1 MAKEEGQKV
10 AEKQDLEQ
18 LKKEIAQKGKEIEQL
33 KQSVEEMRQQIK
45 GKEKTGETE
54 DIGGM
59 VNDVSRLLDSGFGI
73 FGVSNKVQDEKSKG
87 LVGLVNDLAKLAE
100 KSQSYQKRINVGKG
114 GVIDVHVSSRPLMGS
129 HATAPVSTLHITRP
143 NKETIKT
150 SAPKPSTVG
159 SIKERE
165 PIVDVFEEED
175 YLRVM
180 AELPGVEENEISL
193 NVEDNTLTIST
204 DTSAKTYFKEV
215 KLPTPVKKKA
225 VEYSYRNGILEVKL
239 MKMKKDS

>member
-1 MAKEEGQKV
+1 
-10 AEKQDLEQ
+10 
-18 LKKEIAQKGKEIEQL
+18 
-33 KQSVEEMRQQIK
+33 
-45 GKEKTGETE
+45 
-54 DIGGM
+54 
-59 VNDVSRLLDSGFGI
+59 
-73 FGVSNKVQDEKSKG
+73 
-87 LVGLVNDLAKLAE
+87 LAKLAE

-114 GVIDVHVSSRPLMGS
+114 GVIDVHVSSRPIMGS
-129 HATAPVSTLHITRP
+129 HATAPVSTLQITRP
-143 NKETIKT
+143 NKETQKT

>member
-1 MAKEEGQKV
+1 MAKEKGRKV
-10 AEKQDLEQ
+10 AEKEDLEQ
-18 LKKEIAQKGKEIEQL
+18 LKKEITQKGKEIEQL
-33 KQSVEEMRQQIK
+33 KQSVEEMRQQIN
-45 GKEKTGETE
+45 GKEKTGESE

-73 FGVSNKVQDEKSKG
+73 FGVSDMVQDEKSKG

-100 KSQSYQKRINVGKG
+100 KSKSYQKRINVGKG
-114 GVIDVHVSSRPLMGS
+114 GVIDVHVSSRPIRGS
-129 HATAPVSTLHITRP
+129 HATAPVSTLQINRP
-143 NKETIKT
+143 NKEVQKT
-150 SAPKPSTVG
+150 SAPKPFTVG

-175 YLRVM
+175 YLRVT
-180 AELPGVEENEISL
+180 AELPGVEENQINLS
-193 NVEDNTLTIST
+193 VEDNTLTIST
-204 DTSAKTYFKEV
+204 ETSARTYFKEV

-239 MKMKKDS
+239 MKTKKDS

>member
-73 FGVSNKVQDEKSKG
+73 FGVSNKVQDEKSEG
-87 LVGLVNDLAKLAE
+87 LVGLINDLAKLTE

-114 GVIDVHVSSRPLMGS
+114 GVIDVHVSSRPIMGS
-129 HATAPVSTLHITRP
+129 HAAAPVSALHITRP
-143 NKETIKT
+143 NKEAPKT

-204 DTSAKTYFKEV
+204 DTSAQTYFKEV

-225 VEYSYRNGILEVKL
+225 IEYSYRNGILEVKL

>member
-1 MAKEEGQKV
+1 M
-10 AEKQDLEQ
+10 
-18 LKKEIAQKGKEIEQL
+18 
-33 KQSVEEMRQQIK
+33 
-45 GKEKTGETE
+45 
-54 DIGGM
+54 
-59 VNDVSRLLDSGFGI
+59 
-73 FGVSNKVQDEKSKG
+73 
-87 LVGLVNDLAKLAE
+87 
-100 KSQSYQKRINVGKG
+100 
-114 GVIDVHVSSRPLMGS
+114 HVSSRPIMGS
-129 HATAPVSTLHITRP
+129 HATAPVSALHITRP
-143 NKETIKT
+143 NKEAPKT

-175 YLRVM
+175 YLWVM

-204 DTSAKTYFKEV
+204 ATSAKTYFKEV
-215 KLPTPVKKKA
+215 KLPAPVKKKA

>member
-59 VNDVSRLLDSGFGI
+59 FNDVSRLLDSGFGI
-73 FGVSNKVQDEKSKG
+73 FGVSNKVQDEKSEG
-87 LVGLVNDLAKLAE
+87 LVGLINDLAKLTE

-114 GVIDVHVSSRPLMGS
+114 GVIDVHVSSRPIMGS
-129 HATAPVSTLHITRP
+129 HAAAPESALHITRP
-143 NKETIKT
+143 NKEAPKT

-204 DTSAKTYFKEV
+204 DTSAQTYFKEV

-225 VEYSYRNGILEVKL
+225 IEYSYRNGILEVKL

>member
-87 LVGLVNDLAKLAE
+87 LVGLVNDLAKLTE

-114 GVIDVHVSSRPLMGS
+114 GVIDVHVSSRPIMGS
-129 HATAPVSTLHITRP
+129 HATAPVSALHITRP
-143 NKETIKT
+143 NKETPKT
-150 SAPKPSTVG
+150 SVPKPSTVG
-159 SIKERE
+159 LIKERE

-225 VEYSYRNGILEVKL
+225 VEYTYRNGILEVKL

>member
-59 VNDVSRLLDSGFGI
+59 FNDVSRLLDSGFGI
-73 FGVSNKVQDEKSKG
+73 FGVSNKVQDEKSEG
-87 LVGLVNDLAKLAE
+87 LVGLINDLAKLTE

-114 GVIDVHVSSRPLMGS
+114 GVIDVHVSSRPIMGS
-129 HATAPVSTLHITRP
+129 HEAAPVSALHITRP
-143 NKETIKT
+143 NKEAPKT

-204 DTSAKTYFKEV
+204 DTSAQTYFKEV

-225 VEYSYRNGILEVKL
+225 IEYSYRNGILEVKL

>member
-59 VNDVSRLLDSGFGI
+59 FNDVSRLLDSGFGI
-73 FGVSNKVQDEKSKG
+73 FGVSNKVQDEKSEG
-87 LVGLVNDLAKLAE
+87 LVGLINDLAKLTE

-114 GVIDVHVSSRPLMGS
+114 GVIDVHVSSRPIMGS
-129 HATAPVSTLHITRP
+129 HAAAPVSALHITRP
-143 NKETIKT
+143 NKEAPKT

-204 DTSAKTYFKEV
+204 DTSAQTYFKEV

-225 VEYSYRNGILEVKL
+225 IEYSYRNGILEVKL

>member
-59 VNDVSRLLDSGFGI
+59 FNDVSRLLDSGFGI
-73 FGVSNKVQDEKSKG
+73 FGVSNKVQDEKSEG
-87 LVGLVNDLAKLAE
+87 LVGLINDLAKLTE

-114 GVIDVHVSSRPLMGS
+114 GVIDVHVSSRPIMGS
-129 HATAPVSTLHITRP
+129 HAAAPVSALHITRP
-143 NKETIKT
+143 NKEAPKT

-159 SIKERE
+159 LIKERE

-204 DTSAKTYFKEV
+204 DTSAQTYFKEV

-225 VEYSYRNGILEVKL
+225 IEYSYRNGILEVKL

>member
-73 FGVSNKVQDEKSKG
+73 FGVSNKVQDEKSEG
-87 LVGLVNDLAKLAE
+87 LVGLINDLAKLTE

-114 GVIDVHVSSRPLMGS
+114 GVIDVHVSSRPIMGS
-129 HATAPVSTLHITRP
+129 HAAAPVSALHITRP
-143 NKETIKT
+143 NKEAPKT

-204 DTSAKTYFKEV
+204 DTSAQTYFKEV

-225 VEYSYRNGILEVKL
+225 VEYTYRNGILEVKL

>member
-143 NKETIKT
+143 NKETHK
-150 SAPKPSTVG
+150 
-159 SIKERE
+159 
-165 PIVDVFEEED
+165 
-175 YLRVM
+175 
-180 AELPGVEENEISL
+180 NEC
-193 NVEDNTLTIST
+193 
-204 DTSAKTYFKEV
+204 A
-215 KLPTPVKKKA
+215 KA
-225 VEYSYRNGILEVKL
+225 VFSWVDKGKGANC
-239 MKMKKDS
+239 

>member
-1 MAKEEGQKV
+1 MAKEEGKKMM
-10 AEKQDLEQ
+10 EKQDLEQ

-33 KQSVEEMRQQIK
+33 KQSVEEMRQQVK

-54 DIGGM
+54 DISGM

-73 FGVSNKVQDEKSKG
+73 FGVSNKVQDKKSEG

-129 HATAPVSTLHITRP
+129 HVTAPVSTLHITRP
-143 NKETIKT
+143 NKEAPKT
-150 SAPKPSTVG
+150 SAAKPSTAG

-193 NVEDNTLTIST
+193 NVENNILTIST
-204 DTSAKTYFKEV
+204 GTSAKTYFKEV

-225 VEYSYRNGILEVKL
+225 VEYTYRNGILEVKL
-239 MKMKKDS
+239 MKMKKDQ

>member
-59 VNDVSRLLDSGFGI
+59 FNDVSRLLDSGFGI
-73 FGVSNKVQDEKSKG
+73 FGVSNKVQDEKSEG
-87 LVGLVNDLAKLAE
+87 LVGLINDLAKLTE

-114 GVIDVHVSSRPLMGS
+114 GVIDVHVSSRPIMGS
-129 HATAPVSTLHITRP
+129 HAAAPVSALHITRP
-143 NKETIKT
+143 NKEAPKT

-225 VEYSYRNGILEVKL
+225 VEYTYRNGILEVKL